1 MEFIPDC
8 IFARNSWM
16 GCYFSEY
23 SPAYIIATE
32 DVRRSVGQF
41 MPKNCNRVLT
51 VAASGDHPLFCSLY
65 GAKYV
70 DTFDISYNAKCI
82 MDIKT
87 AALQCLDYS
96 EYLNL
101 LDELAECYDITNV
114 SNIGKISKIIPDI
127 EWAYLRSMK
136 GLPVFSHGYWSGKDD
151 PYLLNEQEY
160 NKLREI
166 VKKTYSFEM
175 GDICC
180 LKNRLTESY
189 DFIHISN
196 IFDYIIKP
204 EQQFKILGSLLKHL
218 NVGGRIVLEQ
228 IMVSPWSEPPFS
240 NRMKINK
247 LFGGVFKKSNFI
259 KGPECV
265 CMFERVR

>member
-1 MEFIPDC
+1 
-8 IFARNSWM
+8 
-16 GCYFSEY
+16 
-23 SPAYIIATE
+23 
-32 DVRRSVGQF
+32 
-41 MPKNCNRVLT
+41 VLT
-51 VAASGDHPLFCSLY
+51 VAASGDHPLFCSLN
-65 GAKYV
+65 GAKQV

-101 LDELAECYDITNV
+101 LDGLAECYDITKV
-114 SNIGKISKIIPDI
+114 PNIDKISKIIPDI

-136 GLPVFSHGYWSGKDD
+136 GLLVFSHGVWSGSND

-166 VKKTYSFEM
+166 VKKTYSFEI

-196 IFDYIIKP
+196 ILDYIIKP
-204 EQQFKILGSLLKHL
+204 GQQFKIFNFLLKHL

-228 IMVSPWSEPPFS
+228 IVVLPWSKPPFS
-240 NRMKINK
+240 NRIKINNV
-247 LFGGVFKKSNFI
+247 FGGVFKNVEFVKTTTN
-259 KGPECV
+259 V